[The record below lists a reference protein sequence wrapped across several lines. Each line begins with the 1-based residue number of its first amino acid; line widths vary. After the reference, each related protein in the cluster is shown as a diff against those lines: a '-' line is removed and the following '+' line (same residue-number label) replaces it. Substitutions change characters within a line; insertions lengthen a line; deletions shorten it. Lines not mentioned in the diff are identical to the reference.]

1 MKAETEKVLE
11 MVTREA
17 VIDALKGV
25 IGIPSESLQ
34 EQKLAEYMR
43 DRLLKAGA
51 EAQIDSHGNMIARIR
66 YPKPGKK
73 IYFDSHMDTVEV
85 GNLWTR
91 DPYGELDGDR
101 FYGVGAVDCQAS
113 LAGMMLAI
121 EILAKSGIELSGEA
135 GLAAVAREQ
144 YPCVATKGTV
154 NMLEDG
160 FTADMCIIG
169 EPTDL
174 TICRGCEGMAEVI
187 IDITGVPCHA
197 SNPDFGVNAIEVMYE
212 VMTRIR
218 ELPVGDSEIL
228 GKGSLNFGVI
238 EGGTRSCVLPEHC
251 RLRISKF
258 MVEGEDGEVL
268 LGEINR
274 ILEEVK
280 SRDDRIRAEAVLGY
294 NSHAAVVY
302 EGSPIIDVVRAG
314 SRKVLGEA
322 APLTAMRAHM
332 DSDFLINMG
341 KIPTVAF
348 GPGKLRE
355 NVVAG
360 SEWVSV
366 DDTVKAVRVYLASVI
381 EALGN

>member
-1 MKAETEKVLE
+1 MKDLFS
-11 MVTREA
+11 MVTRES
-17 VIDALKGV
+17 VIEALHGV

-34 EQKLAEYMR
+34 EAKLAEYLR
-43 DRLLKAGA
+43 DRLNKAGA
-51 EAQIDSHGNMIARIR
+51 EAKIDDHGNMIARVKFD
-66 YPKPGKK
+66 KPGKK

-85 GNLWTR
+85 GNLWKKN
-91 DPYGELDGDR
+91 PYGEVDGDR

-113 LAGMMLAI
+113 LTGMMLAL
-121 EILAKSGIELSGEA
+121 EIIAKSGIQLSGEV

-144 YPCVATKGTV
+144 YPCVATRGTV

-174 TICRGCEGMAEVI
+174 TICRGCEGMSEVI
-187 IDITGVPCHA
+187 IDVTGVPCHA

-212 VMTRIR
+212 IMTEIR
-218 ELPVGDSEIL
+218 KLPVGESEIL

-258 MVEGEDGEVL
+258 IVEGEDGQTL
-268 LGEINR
+268 LDQINE
-274 ILEEVK
+274 ILERVK
-280 SRDDRIRAEAVLGY
+280 AKDSRIQASAVLGY
-294 NSHAAVVY
+294 NSHAGVVY
-302 EGSPIIDVVRAG
+302 EDSIIV
-314 SRKVLGEA
+314 KVLEAATKRVTGTA

-341 KIPTVAF
+341 GIPTVAL

-360 SEWVSV
+360 SEWVSIE
-366 DDTVKAVRVYLASVI
+366 DTMTAVKIYLAAVL
-381 EALGN
+381 EALGGE